1 MERECAGGDC
11 AQAKAW
17 DTSSSVSPYKANP
30 IAVKMPSSRI
40 RWKPPAPFH
49 ECEFH
54 LGVLMN
60 YLTPD
65 EIERI
70 DHAYV
75 TSAIVCGFCFLALF
89 LVAFADSGRLLIAL
103 IGG

>member
-1 MERECAGGDC
+1 
-11 AQAKAW
+11 
-17 DTSSSVSPYKANP
+17 
-30 IAVKMPSSRI
+30 
-40 RWKPPAPFH
+40 
-49 ECEFH
+49 
-54 LGVLMN
+54 MN

-65 EIERI
+65 EIKRI

-75 TSAIVCGFCFLALF
+75 TSALVCGFCFFALF